1 MGRFVDA
8 IRCHILEKYM
18 SSYMRERNMD
28 ALLVLRNENKWA
40 MTGKYFNMFVSQFY
54 FLIFSF
60 LIFILLSVIFVVF
73 PVLVADVDVKEDG
86 IFIRLRKE
94 EVVREDKDSS
104 TEVSVDV
111 LEPVVEK
118 VPEIGSE
125 VTVPLET
132 IPEDLIFES
141 GEAFSFEGVDN
152 IPMEELFCGS
162 HGDGSLAG
170 SSDITSISLD
180 TVLDLEL
187 AS

>member
-1 MGRFVDA
+1 M
-8 IRCHILEKYM
+8 
-18 SSYMRERNMD
+18 
-28 ALLVLRNENKWA
+28 
-40 MTGKYFNMFVSQFY
+40 
-54 FLIFSF
+54 FSF
-60 LIFILLSVIFVVF
+60 LIFVLLSVIFFLFVVF
-73 PVLVADVDVKEDG
+73 PVLVADVDVREDS

-94 EVVREDKDSS
+94 EVVCEDQDTSERVSS
-104 TEVSVDV
+104 SDV

-141 GEAFSFEGVDN
+141 GEAFSLEGVDN

-162 HGDGSLAG
+162 HSDGSLAG
-170 SSDITSISLD
+170 SSDITGISVD
-180 TVLDLEL
+180 TVLDLNL